1 MTRQADR
8 HRFLSSCGW
17 GAAGAQP
24 LAGDASARSYL
35 RLSDPSLGTAVLMD
49 APPATG
55 EDIRPF
61 CWIARFLADSGLS
74 APQILAEDPELGFL
88 LLEDFGDALFARLI
102 EDDSARE
109 TGLYEAAVD
118 VLVELHRHA
127 PPTGLP
133 TLGPREMS
141 QAVGLVLSCYAAGAG
156 KTVPADASQTLGRLL
171 RPHLDRLAQ
180 TPPVLALRDF
190 HAENLLWLPDR
201 QGARRVGLLDFQDAF
216 AGHPAYDLISL
227 LEDARRDVSE
237 PARKAALARFSELGG
252 LPPEELALACATL
265 GAQRNLR
272 ILGVFARLC
281 MQFGKAHYIEL
292 IPRVWSHLQ
301 RDLTHPS
308 LADIA
313 DFVSETLPAPS
324 EEVLQSIREK
334 CGTCPTP

>member
-8 HRFLSSCGW
+8 QHFLSSCGW
-17 GAAGAQP
+17 GAAATRP

-35 RLSDPSLGTAVLMD
+35 RLNDPSLGTAVLMD
-49 APPATG
+49 APPETG

-61 CWIARFLADSGLS
+61 CKIAHFLADSGLS
-74 APQILAEDPELGFL
+74 APRILAENPELGFL

-102 EDDSARE
+102 EDDPARE

-118 VLVELHRHA
+118 VLLELHRHT
-127 PPTGLP
+127 PPAGLP

-141 QAVGLVLSCYAAGAG
+141 RAVDLVLTCYASGAG
-156 KTVPADASQTLGRLL
+156 KTFPSDAPDTLAQLL
-171 RPHLDRLAQ
+171 RPHLDTLAH

-237 PARKAALARFSELGG
+237 TARKAALSRFGDLGNH
-252 LPPEELALACATL
+252 PPEELARACATL

-281 MQFGKAHYIEL
+281 MQFGKAHYVEL
-292 IPRVWSHLQ
+292 MPRVWSHLQ